1 MWEGYPHQDRPF
13 TDEGYEAFQ
22 TKVTDLIN
30 RNKRHIPSKYYAPGN
45 ELDWASDSY
54 DIAKTLYDGLT
65 ENEEVPQDYLD
76 SSIPIAEAQL
86 IKGGYR
92 LAFVLD
98 YVFSSSNDVAQ
109 DDEYLATKLADL
121 LSHLIQ

>member
-1 MWEGYPHQDRPF
+1 M
-13 TDEGYEAFQ
+13 
-22 TKVTDLIN
+22 
-30 RNKRHIPSKYYAPGN
+30 
-45 ELDWASDSY
+45 
-54 DIAKTLYDGLT
+54 YDGVT
-65 ENEEVPQDYLD
+65 ENEEVPDDYVT

-109 DDEYLATKLADL
+109 DDEFLATKLADL